1 VPRDIGEVFGQPGRK
16 NWSPA
21 ELVQRTAKL
30 PGVAGALIIMQDG
43 LLVAAHLPPGLSG
56 DGIAAFLPQM
66 HTRVSQY
73 AKELKLGES
82 DDLTVVINHIPLRIF
97 KVGNVYF
104 AALGRAREPL
114 PEPHLDLVASHL
126 APQSK

>member
-1 VPRDIGEVFGQPGRK
+1 
-16 NWSPA
+16 
-21 ELVQRTAKL
+21 
-30 PGVAGALIIMQDG
+30 MQDG
-43 LLVAAHLPPGLSG
+43 LLVAAHLPEGLNG

-73 AKELKLGES
+73 AKELKLGGG
-82 DDLTVVINHIPLRIF
+82 DQITLVIDHVPLSIF

-104 AALGRAREPL
+104 AAIGRTRESL
-114 PEPHLDLVASHL
+114 PEPHLEIVASHL